1 MTDPR
6 EEVSDTVNGLTFQYT
21 AGSFFQNNPFVLPHM
36 VQYVVDK
43 AKAAPGLRFLVDAYC
58 GGGLF
63 CLSASKHFEVSGG
76 KGGHQSW
83 LSRAGDPVD
92 PLT

>member
-1 MTDPR
+1 LRETNEGVITDPR
-6 EEVSDTVNGLTFQYT
+6 EEVSDTVNGLTFKYT

-63 CLSASKHFEVSGG
+63 CLSASKHFEVSGFV
-76 KGGHQSW
+76 GG
-83 LSRAGDPVD
+83 LGDHID
-92 PLT
+92 S